1 MSTDPAAATA
11 TPFEQLGGHDTF
23 AALVHRFYQGVRTDE
38 LLAPMYPQDDWDG
51 AEERLRLF
59 LEQYWGGPT
68 TYSEQRG
75 HPMLRRRHLPFRVTP
90 EARERWLAHMRTAVD
105 ELALDPELEQLLWDY
120 LVRAAHAM
128 VNTDGPDR
136 AALI

>member
-1 MSTDPAAATA
+1 MSTEPAAAPA
-11 TPFEQLGGHDTF
+11 SVFAQLGGHATF
-23 AALVHRFYQGVRTDE
+23 SALVHRFYAGVRTDA

-51 AEERLRLF
+51 AEERLRMF

-90 EARERWLAHMRTAVD
+90 EARERWLAHMRAAVD
-105 ELALDPELEQLLWDY
+105 ELALDPELDQLLWDY